1 MENLNESAGE
11 DMGALYGEAAPSE
24 GESVMENLS
33 ESAGEDMSALYGGSE
48 SAQGENKSEEQSHE
62 NDYSQAW

>member
-1 MENLNESAGE
+1 MS
-11 DMGALYGEAAPSE
+11 ALYGETATTE
-24 GESVMENLS
+24 GEGLMDNLN

-48 SAQGENKSEEQSHE
+48 SNQGENESEEQSHE

>member
-1 MENLNESAGE
+1 MS
-11 DMGALYGEAAPSE
+11 ALYGEAAPSE
-24 GESVMENLS
+24 GESVMEDLN